1 MAAARPRAIRHIWW
15 IFLAILAADTVL
27 VSLNI
32 ARTARNEAKVAHT
45 LRVLNAVNRLQGSL
59 TDSETGARGFLVTG
73 KDEFLEPYHQ
83 SLPVTNELWSE
94 LRELMAG
101 HDQHT
106 RWLDELEPLIQRRL
120 EVLKQT
126 VEARRQTPRNPQREI
141 E

>member
-1 MAAARPRAIRHIWW
+1 MKRRCR
-15 IFLAILAADTVL
+15 
-27 VSLNI
+27 
-32 ARTARNEAKVAHT
+32 EM

-73 KDEFLEPYHQ
+73 QDEFLEPYHQ
-83 SLPVTNELWSE
+83 SLPVTGELLAE
-94 LRELMAG
+94 LRELMEGDEKHA
-101 HDQHT
+101 

-141 E
+141 ELVECGKRTDGRDSQPNLEIAD